1 MPQLN
6 ASGQQ
11 AHPGEGQ
18 MKSGGNGGS
27 MSRLDRNILS
37 IGALLIGGPV
47 GLVMSLA
54 KGLNM
59 LGFASSPRT
68 IDPKQG
74 GRGNGPSQMA
84 SAGTRTGTGTGT
96 GTAAAAI
103 EEERRRRQSR
113 LGGGGYAGRRIS
125 LFKNAAAADTGG
137 RFIG

>member
-74 GRGNGPSQMA
+74 GKGDGSPRLTAPTTTPPA
-84 SAGTRTGTGTGT
+84 AGTP
-96 GTAAAAI
+96 AAVA
-103 EEERRRRQSR
+103 EERRRRQSR